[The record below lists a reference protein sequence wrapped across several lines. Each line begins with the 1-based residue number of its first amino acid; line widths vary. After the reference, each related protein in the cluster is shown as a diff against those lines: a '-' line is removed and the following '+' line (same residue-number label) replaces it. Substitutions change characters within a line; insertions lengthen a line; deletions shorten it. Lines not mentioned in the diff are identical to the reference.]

1 MRSGGV
7 IASVALAAR
16 LLQAQPLPVDRT
28 IANPASVY
36 CVEQGGRVEI
46 VTADKGQIGIC
57 VLPDGRRIEEWEF
70 FRAGRAGTRKGNL
83 RGR

>member
-1 MRSGGV
+1 M
-7 IASVALAAR
+7 IAALALAAS
-16 LLQAQPLPVDRT
+16 LLQAPPPPIGKA

-46 VTADKGQIGIC
+46 VATDKGQIGVC

-70 FRAGRAGTRKGNL
+70 FRSQKNR
-83 RGR
+83 

>member
-7 IASVALAAR
+7 IVPIAIVAG
-16 LLQAQPLPVDRT
+16 LLQAPLPVEKT

-36 CVEQGGRVEI
+36 CVEQGGRIEI
-46 VTADKGQIGIC
+46 VTTEKGQIGIC

-70 FRAGRAGTRKGNL
+70 FRSRPKQ
-83 RGR
+83 

>member
-1 MRSGGV
+1 MRGGCV
-7 IASVALAAR
+7 IAALALAAS
-16 LLQAQPLPVDRT
+16 LLQAPPPPIGKA

-46 VTADKGQIGIC
+46 VATDKGQIGVC

-70 FRAGRAGTRKGNL
+70 FRSQKNR
-83 RGR
+83 